1 MTFKYTYIYI
11 FLYICIYIW
20 NVMSHFLIFAPDVT
34 GGDVKAGME
43 HTEVV
48 LWTALPLVA

>member
-1 MTFKYTYIYI
+1 MTFKYTYIYF
-11 FLYICIYIW
+11 FLYIYVYIFG
-20 NVMSHFLIFAPDVT
+20 MSHFLIFAPDVT